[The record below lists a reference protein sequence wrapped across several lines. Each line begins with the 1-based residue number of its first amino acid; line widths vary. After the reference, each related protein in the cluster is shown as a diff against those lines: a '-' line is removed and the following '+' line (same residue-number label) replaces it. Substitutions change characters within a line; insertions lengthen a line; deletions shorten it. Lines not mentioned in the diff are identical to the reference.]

1 MSQILDYLKRLHDSS
16 VELTKRIRFDK
27 RVPSQLYLI
36 GLYISLIE
44 LTSCIVTLV
53 DKRRF
58 AGIPALFRSF
68 LEAFVDFKNM
78 SCDESYVNYMQAK
91 FHYEWIK
98 VLDQAKNNSNPFLSQ
113 YSEWKDLD
121 SEINEHKT
129 ELDRLKNNG
138 YVPLAVYQ
146 RFEKAGMA
154 HEYSSLYNFLCSE
167 AHNDIRAL
175 VNRHIEINQSCDDY
189 SVVGYKNQSV
199 SDFAVHLDSTAGILL
214 ESSLRIQ
221 SFFGNDKPEE
231 LKPFEDELNQL
242 RNEL

>member
-1 MSQILDYLKRLHDSS
+1 MSQILDYIKRLHDSS
-16 VELTKRIRFDK
+16 VTLAAKIRFDK
-27 RVPSQLYLI
+27 RVPKQLYLI

-53 DKRRF
+53 DKKRF

-91 FHYEWIK
+91 YHYEWIK
-98 VLDQAKNNSNPFLSQ
+98 VLNQAKGNSNPFLSQ
-113 YSEWKDLD
+113 FSQWKDLD
-121 SEINEHKT
+121 SQRNEHKT
-129 ELDRLKNNG
+129 ELSKLKNSG
-138 YVPLAVYQ
+138 YVPLTVYQ
-146 RFEKAGMA
+146 RFEKAGMT

-175 VNRHIEINQSCDDY
+175 MNRHIKTNQSCNDY

-199 SDFAVHLDSTAGILL
+199 SDFAAHLDSTAGLLL
-214 ESSLRIQ
+214 ESSLRIH
-221 SFFGNDKPEE
+221 SFFGNGEPEE
-231 LKPFEDELNQL
+231 LKPFEVELNKL
-242 RNEL
+242 RDKL